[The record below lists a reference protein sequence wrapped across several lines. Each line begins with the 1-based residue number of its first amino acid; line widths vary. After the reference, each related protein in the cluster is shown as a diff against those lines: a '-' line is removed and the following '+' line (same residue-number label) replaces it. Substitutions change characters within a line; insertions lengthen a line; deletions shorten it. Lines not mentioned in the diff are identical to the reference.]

1 LNENQFYDAK
11 EIGKYCEDRDPH
23 LAFSCYK
30 RDWGKCDY
38 ELIELT
44 NKNALYRLQAKY
56 LVERM
61 SEELWGHVLSA
72 DNPHRPYIIEQVT
85 TSALPDSKNVDQ
97 VSVAVK
103 SFMQAEL
110 HESLIQLL
118 EKIVLHNSEFAS
130 YKLLQNL
137 LITTAIKTDQGKVMD
152 YVNRLDNYE
161 GTKIAE
167 IAQGHGLSEE
177 AFVVYRKIGEN
188 DEAVKTLLY
197 HIESLDRAS
206 DFADRV
212 NQPSVWSILGKAYL
226 DKFMVNEA
234 VDCYIKAENPVQFL
248 DIIDAA
254 ENEEKWDI

>member
-1 LNENQFYDAK
+1 
-11 EIGKYCEDRDPH
+11 
-23 LAFSCYK
+23 
-30 RDWGKCDY
+30 
-38 ELIELT
+38 
-44 NKNALYRLQAKY
+44 
-56 LVERM
+56 
-61 SEELWGHVLSA
+61 
-72 DNPHRPYIIEQVT
+72 
-85 TSALPDSKNVDQ
+85 
-97 VSVAVK
+97 
-103 SFMQAEL
+103 
-110 HESLIQLL
+110 
-118 EKIVLHNSEFAS
+118 
-130 YKLLQNL
+130 
-137 LITTAIKTDQGKVMD
+137 MD